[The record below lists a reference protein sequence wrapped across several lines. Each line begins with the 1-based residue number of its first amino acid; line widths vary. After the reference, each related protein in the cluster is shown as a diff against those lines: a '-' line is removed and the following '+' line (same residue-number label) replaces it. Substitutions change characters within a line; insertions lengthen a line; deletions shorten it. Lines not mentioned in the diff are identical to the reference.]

1 MSTSSLTVVPG
12 TPHGKAIWSLLSVH
26 LFTPAS
32 QYLVQCTVHISLQV
46 KFHWHYVI
54 YSSLLSALHI
64 IGPQICAEPQ
74 WLSEGLIRIFS
85 FRPSNQKARLIE
97 ESRAKPQS
105 CSFRA
110 QQAVEKG
117 NWELELSKKQK
128 ANKSKQNS
136 KNPIL
141 PKNSQ
146 ISQPNYRQKH
156 WNFKAHSTLS
166 WIHDLAEY
174 L

>member
-110 QQAVEKG
+110 QQAVERAT
-117 NWELELSKKQK
+117 ESLSSAKNKKQTNQ
-128 ANKSKQNS
+128 NKTQKTPFSQRTAKLVSQTTG
-136 KNPIL
+136 KNIGILKPIL
-141 PKNSQ
+141 
-146 ISQPNYRQKH
+146 H
-156 WNFKAHSTLS
+156 
-166 WIHDLAEY
+166 
-174 L
+174 